1 VPRDREA
8 LPAIGKLDRELLSAF
23 TTMDRN
29 PENHLG

>member
-23 TTMDRN
+23 TTMAIRKTI
-29 PENHLG
+29 